1 MVLTNNASRPGPVD
15 EGLPEGAVG
24 LADDLG
30 LWWGVVVVL
39 QELPLWA
46 VILLLRWAK
55 KVIAFFMTYPLS
67 LTRVVPTAMMGLSS
81 EEEYLSYVYLI
92 N

>member
-30 LWWGVVVVL
+30 LWWGVVVML
-39 QELPLWA
+39 EELPLWA
-46 VILLLRWAK
+46 VILLLR
-55 KVIAFFMTYPLS
+55 
-67 LTRVVPTAMMGLSS
+67 
-81 EEEYLSYVYLI
+81 
-92 N
+92 